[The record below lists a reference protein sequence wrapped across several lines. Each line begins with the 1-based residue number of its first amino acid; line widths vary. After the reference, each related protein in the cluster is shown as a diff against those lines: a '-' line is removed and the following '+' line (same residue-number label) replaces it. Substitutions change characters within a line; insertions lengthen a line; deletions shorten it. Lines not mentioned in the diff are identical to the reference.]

1 MKKFIACLCGLCTL
15 SPLLSAQNL
24 QLLYDFGE
32 DRDYLTS
39 TLEFFKIDGLGRTFF
54 FVDMN
59 YDANGVKGVSES
71 YFEFARS
78 FDIDKSLPVG
88 LHFEYNGGQGQ
99 FATPEGNQAYTIND
113 AYLSGLDFY
122 WTSEDFS
129 KGLTLQLL
137 YKYIRDKND
146 DAFQITLVWF
156 ANLMEGKVT
165 INGFADFWREDND
178 FDFNGSVD
186 ADYVFLTEPQFWYNL
201 NPSIAVGSE
210 IEFGYNFGGVEG
222 WKVCPTVAAK
232 ITF

>member
-1 MKKFIACLCGLCTL
+1 MKKLIACLTCACALT
-15 SPLLSAQNL
+15 SIASAQNL

-39 TLEFFKIDGLGRTFF
+39 TIEMFKIDNYGRTFF
-54 FVDMN
+54 FIDMN

-78 FDIDKSLPVG
+78 FDIDKSLPIG

-99 FATPEGNQAYTIND
+99 FATPGGNQAYTIND

-129 KGLTLQLL
+129 KALTLQLL

-146 DAFQITLVWF
+146 DAYQITTVWF
-156 ANLMEGKVT
+156 VSLLEGKVT
-165 INGFADFWREDND
+165 VNGFADFWREDNSFGD
-178 FDFNGSVD
+178 KNT
-186 ADYVFLTEPQFWYNL
+186 DYVFLSEPQFWYNL
-201 NPSIAVGSE
+201 NPNIAVGSE

-232 ITF
+232 VTF